1 MFVRTTLRFKYGCL
15 LAGMTALS
23 ALPALAETP
32 IFGTL
37 TLSTGFPPSAGVVSG
52 YTSGSTSL
60 PAIVANQDRQGNKC
74 LGFADNAP
82 DYMMVLEKD
91 FPQLNIQV
99 NTGGQDTTLVIKG
112 PDGTVRCG
120 DDTGKNKDA
129 SIQDTGWKA
138 GEYQVW
144 VGSIEAGSRWNYK
157 LSVQQ

>member
-1 MFVRTTLRFKYGCL
+1 MLRRTKLRFKYGCL

-32 IFGTL
+32 VFGTL
-37 TLSTGFPPSAGVVSG
+37 TLSPGFKPSEGVVTG

-82 DYMMVLEKD
+82 DYKMVLQKD
-91 FPQLNIQV
+91 FPQLAVQV
-99 NTGGQDTTLVIKG
+99 DSGGKDTTLAIKG
-112 PDGTVRCG
+112 PDGTIRCA

-129 SIQDTGWKA
+129 SIQDPDWKA
-138 GEYQVW
+138 GNYEVW

-157 LSVQQ
+157 LTVRQ